1 MLRGDT
7 RECAKRCEYDP
18 VAGSKEDSSL
28 RSYTMPESDR
38 DARTL
43 IGDGAAP
50 GRRRRLEAGCGGA
63 SIPC

>member
-7 RECAKRCEYDP
+7 RECARRCEYEP

-28 RSYTMPESDR
+28 RSYTMPERDR

-43 IGDGAAP
+43 IGEPVPAP
-50 GRRRRLEAGCGGA
+50 GASDLLVIAGHT
-63 SIPC
+63 